1 MKIVSWSFKAFK
13 RSYSYAPSGDT
24 GFHYLTKNKLVKIK
38 ILLTESSQDL
48 PKNVKRV
55 IVHGT
60 LRDFKRL
67 NGTSKDFFDSDAKS

>member
-1 MKIVSWSFKAFK
+1 MKIVSWLFKAFK
-13 RSYSYAPSGDT
+13 RSYSYAPLGDT
-24 GFHYLTKNKLVKIK
+24 GFHFLTKNKLVKIK
-38 ILLTESSQDL
+38 ILLTELSQDL

-67 NGTSKDFFDSDAKS
+67 SET